1 MSAVSVGAL
10 VKIDEKT
17 VGTVRCIYPVH
28 EGSINLL
35 AEVRVHNHIEL
46 CNVKNLEVIDR
57 ASLRWRTQSN

>member
-1 MSAVSVGAL
+1 MSTVSVGAL

-17 VGTVRCIYPVH
+17 VGTIRCIYPVH
-28 EGSINLL
+28 EGSTNLL
-35 AEVRVHNHIEL
+35 AEVRVHRQTEL